1 MYIVLALMTTKQTLQ
16 ALRKANKAVSLTHLY
31 RLFRKLDIQPLGR
44 SRPQLY
50 PPETV
55 DRILSHLGVSSVDAR
70 RFPSVPLP
78 DWVKESNGQKLVKK
92 QFPSVPLPDWV
103 KELNREKPIK
113 KLITVAQLRAAK
125 PKTKGT
131 K

>member
-1 MYIVLALMTTKQTLQ
+1 MTTTQLLKSL
-16 ALRKANKAVSLTHLY
+16 KAAGKPVCLSHLY
-31 RLFRKLDIQPLGR
+31 RLFRILDIQPLGR

-55 DRILSHLGVSSVDAR
+55 ERILAHLGVSNVDAR
-70 RFPSVPLP
+70 RLPSVPLP
-78 DWVKESNGQKLVKK
+78 EWVKGAKGQKAFIKRL
-92 QFPSVPLPDWV
+92 PSVPLPDWV
-103 KELNREKPIK
+103 KELNAQKPVK